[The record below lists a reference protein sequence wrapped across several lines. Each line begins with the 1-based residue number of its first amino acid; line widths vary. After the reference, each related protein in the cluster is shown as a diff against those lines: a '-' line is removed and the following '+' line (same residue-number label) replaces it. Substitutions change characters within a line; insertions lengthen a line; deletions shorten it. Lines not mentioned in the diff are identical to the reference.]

1 MALADSG
8 FRIIGTQRL
17 EYRMIGPRPDA
28 APTLALLHE
37 GLGCITLWGDF
48 PDKLAKATGC
58 GVFVYSRA
66 GYGQS
71 SPVKLPRPLSYMHEE
86 ARDTLPKLLYSIG
99 FQRGLLIGHSDGAS
113 IAAIYAGSH
122 QDHRV
127 GGLVQ
132 IAPHFFAEDVTI
144 ASIAEMRKAYATTD
158 LRTKLAR
165 WHADP
170 DNAFKGW
177 NDAWLDPDYVK
188 WNISEYLAYIRVPT
202 LIVQGEHD
210 QYGTVKQI
218 EVAEQECYCP
228 VEVALLPGAKHSPQ
242 REAPEATLEVISDFV
257 ARVLAA
263 NKWVRAA

>member
-8 FRIIGTQRL
+8 FLDVSAQKL

-28 APTLALLHE
+28 APTLVLLHE
-37 GLGCITLWGDF
+37 GLGCVGLWSDF
-48 PDKLAKATGC
+48 PDKLQKATGC

-71 SPVKLPRPLSYMHEE
+71 SPVKLPRPLSYMHDE
-86 ARDTLPKLLYSIG
+86 ARETLPLLLDAIG

-127 GGLVQ
+127 GGLVLM
-132 IAPHFFAEDVTI
+132 APHFFTEDMGL
-144 ASIAEMRKAYATTD
+144 ASIEEARKAYATSD
-158 LRTKLAR
+158 LRVRLAR
-165 WHADP
+165 WHADV

-177 NDAWLDPDYVK
+177 NGAWLDPDFRN
-188 WNISEYLAYIRVPT
+188 WDIIEFLAYIRVPV
-202 LIVQGEHD
+202 LIVQGEDD

-218 EVAEQECYCP
+218 EVAQEECYCP
-228 VEVALLPGAKHSPQ
+228 VEVVLLKGARHSPQ
-242 REAPEATLEVISDFV
+242 RDAPEATLKAMSDFIT
-257 ARVLAA
+257 RVLAM
-263 NKWVRAA
+263 NGWVKAA